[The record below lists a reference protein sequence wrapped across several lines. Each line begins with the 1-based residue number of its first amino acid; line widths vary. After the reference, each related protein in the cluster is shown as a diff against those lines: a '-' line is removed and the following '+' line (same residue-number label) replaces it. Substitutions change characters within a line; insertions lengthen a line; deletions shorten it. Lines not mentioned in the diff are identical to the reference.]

1 MSDTE
6 KSKEALLAELRSLRQ
21 QVAELETGHRVRV
34 GGIATDITE
43 RKQAEEELQQSEA
56 RYRFEAIYRAQPY
69 AVIFANTNRQ
79 ISMCNPA
86 FTKIFGYR
94 EKEALGR
101 TTQFLYASDAVYEEM
116 GRQRFNLTAAQ
127 KPEPYEVS
135 YRRKNGEVFWG
146 ETVGTLV
153 DDAEGK
159 RLGYLGM
166 IMDITERKQA
176 EEALQ
181 ESEERLRLVI
191 DAMPAFISY
200 ADAEQ
205 RYRFVN
211 RHYEKRFGLLRSE
224 IVGRHIEEIL
234 GKPTYQAILP
244 HIEVALSGQSLSYE
258 TTMEFE
264 GLGRRTLEVAY
275 IPDVGPEGGVR
286 GYYVLALDI
295 TERKQA
301 EAEREHL
308 IVELEAKNV
317 ELERFTYTVSHD
329 LKSPLVTIKGF
340 LGLLEKDVAVG
351 NAERVKKDMEQ
362 ISTAADK
369 MGRLLDD
376 LLELSRIGHLVN
388 PPEAV
393 SLTEL
398 ACEAVEQVAGGIA
411 ECRAEVEIDP
421 EMPVVYGDRVRLL
434 EVLQNLIDNAVKYMG
449 DQPAPHIAISGKEE
463 GQEVVCSVRDN
474 GIGIDPRYH
483 EKVFGLFERLDN
495 NRTEGTGIGLA
506 LAKGI
511 VAVHGGRIW
520 VESDGPGHGSTFCF
534 TLPKRPS

>member
-1 MSDTE
+1 MKDAE

-21 QVAELETGHRVRV
+21 QVAELETGHRVRM
-34 GGIATDITE
+34 GGIAADITE
-43 RKQAEEELQQSEA
+43 RKQAQEALQQSEA

-94 EKEALGR
+94 EKEVLGR

-146 ETVGTLV
+146 QTVGALV

-166 IMDITERKQA
+166 IM
-176 EEALQ
+176 
-181 ESEERLRLVI
+181 
-191 DAMPAFISY
+191 
-200 ADAEQ
+200 
-205 RYRFVN
+205 
-211 RHYEKRFGLLRSE
+211 
-224 IVGRHIEEIL
+224 
-234 GKPTYQAILP
+234 
-244 HIEVALSGQSLSYE
+244 
-258 TTMEFE
+258 
-264 GLGRRTLEVAY
+264 
-275 IPDVGPEGGVR
+275 
-286 GYYVLALDI
+286 DI

-351 NAERVKKDMEQ
+351 NAERVKKDMEH

-369 MGRLLDD
+369 MRRLLDD
-376 LLELSRIGHLVN
+376 LLELSRIGRRVN

-398 ACEAVEQVAGGIA
+398 VCEAVEQVAGRIA
-411 ECRAEVEIDP
+411 ERRAEVEIDP

-449 DQPAPHIAISGKEE
+449 DQPAPHIAISGKED

-483 EKVFGLFERLDN
+483 EKVFGLFERLDS
-495 NRTEGTGIGLA
+495 RTEGTGIGLA

-511 VAVHGGRIW
+511 VAAHGGRIW